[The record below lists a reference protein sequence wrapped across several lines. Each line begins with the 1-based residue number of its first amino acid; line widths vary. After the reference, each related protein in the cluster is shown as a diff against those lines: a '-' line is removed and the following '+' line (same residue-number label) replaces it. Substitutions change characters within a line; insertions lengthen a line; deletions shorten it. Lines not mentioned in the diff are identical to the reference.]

1 MSIPLS
7 TFYTGGQTVYS
18 FRRGEIC
25 KHCKGT
31 GDTTGVLH
39 TCPICSGSGKMM
51 RKVKVKDQ
59 VKEV

>member
-7 TFYTGGQTVYS
+7 TFYTGGKTMYG

-25 KHCKGT
+25 KNCKGT
-31 GDTTGVLH
+31 GDTTGTLH
-39 TCPICSGSGKMM
+39 TCSVCGGSGKMV

>member
-7 TFYTGGQTVYS
+7 TFYTGGPSMYS

-31 GDTTGVLH
+31 GDISGMLH
-39 TCPICSGSGKMM
+39 KCNACAGSGKMV

-59 VKEV
+59 VK